1 MTPLQSSGRAFYSGL
16 IEALLSVMG
25 SSKGY
30 LLDHGPRTAYLA
42 RQLAAAAGCTPREI
56 AEVTLAGVLS
66 DVGMIGLA
74 EDAWENPVPVLDPRT
89 RGLVRAHPIRTEAT
103 LRGIPHFDSVA
114 RLARS
119 HHEWW
124 NGSGYPDEIAG
135 EEIPLGARVLRLA
148 DTITALGEVR
158 PQRPVR
164 TPEEIRTVVRDS
176 AGREFDP
183 ALAELWLEMHSAGRL
198 TEYTPAIYEL
208 WAWEAANALIPES
221 VTPLS
226 VTHLL
231 QILASVIDAKDPYT
245 AGHSRRVA
253 MIALELAQDMQLPS
267 ETCVTIWS
275 SGFLHDIGK
284 LAVPLRVL
292 TKPGGLSEDEAELV
306 RAHTTLGADVLGEIE
321 PLAHLRVGARYHHE
335 RWDGSGYPEGLRG
348 DQIPLVPR
356 ILAVAD
362 AYDAM
367 TSGRAYRGRVSHREA
382 HREITVNAGKDFCP
396 DVVTAFT
403 DLDRSFFD
411 SVRLDGVPV
420 AAARMNW
427 PAHMERDTDGA
438 SIAPDAS
445 D

>member
-1 MTPLQSSGRAFYSGL
+1 VPPLNTSGRAFYTGL
-16 IEALLSVMG
+16 LEALLSVMG

-42 RQLAAAAGCTPREI
+42 RQLAAAAGCTSREI

-89 RGLVRAHPIRTEAT
+89 RGLVRAHPIRSEAT
-103 LRGIPHFDSVA
+103 LGGIPHFERIA
-114 RLARS
+114 ELARS

-124 NGSGYPDEIAG
+124 NGNGYPDELSG
-135 EEIPLGARVLRLA
+135 EAIPLGARVLRIA
-148 DTITALGEVR
+148 DTVTALGEAR
-158 PQRPVR
+158 PQRPQR
-164 TPEEIRTVVRDS
+164 TPSEIRAIVRDS

-183 ALAELWLEMHSAGRL
+183 GLADLWLELDAQGRL
-198 TEYTPAIYEL
+198 SDYSSAIYDL
-208 WAWEAANALIPES
+208 WSWEATNTVVPES

-226 VTHLL
+226 VTQLL

-253 MIALELAQDMQLPS
+253 TIAFRLAGDLGLPE
-267 ETCVTIWS
+267 ETCRTIWS

-292 TKPGGLSEDEAELV
+292 TKPGNLSKREAEAI
-306 RAHTTLGADVLGEIE
+306 RSHTTLGANVLGEIE

-335 RWDGSGYPEGLRG
+335 RWDGTGYPEGLRG
-348 DQIPLVPR
+348 GQIPLIPR

-367 TSGRAYRGRVSHREA
+367 TSGRAYRGRVTHVEA
-382 HREITVNAGKDFCP
+382 RAEIIDNAGRHFCP
-396 DVVTAFT
+396 SAADAFARLPT
-403 DLDRSFFD
+403 SFFD
-411 SVRLDGVPV
+411 SVRHDGGEV
-420 AAARMNW
+420 AAARVPW
-427 PAHMERDTDGA
+427 PAHLERRATPTLPPGSEAD
-438 SIAPDAS
+438 
-445 D
+445 